1 MKALAA
7 DTAKAPLAGY
17 RILDLSNVIMGPFAT
32 QILADLGAE
41 VMIVEPPEGMRARL
55 MGPGVH
61 RELSGVALNLLRNK
75 RSISVDLKHPA
86 GTAAVVRLAATCDVV
101 VTNLRSK
108 ALARLGLGYQDLRE
122 GHPDLIYCHGRG
134 FSSAS
139 PRSDDVA
146 YDDIIQA
153 ECGLADL
160 ARRSGRDPG
169 LVPSIVADK
178 ICGIAIAQAVTTALL
193 HRERTGQGQLVEV
206 PMLDMMQA
214 FVLVEHGAGRIA
226 SDDLPVGFSPQ
237 LAPERGPLKTKDGW
251 MTILPHRQEN
261 FDLLF
266 AVGGRPDLVG
276 DPRSAPPAVL
286 SHVGFLFGELRAIFG
301 RLTTAEW
308 LELCVENDIPAGPVV
323 DLEDIV
329 MGLPMAS
336 HPHAGRYREIPFP
349 LSFHACEAPVPKP
362 APLVGEQTRELLGE
376 AGYDLAGIA
385 ELIDSGAVRVA
396 SAARP

>member
-1 MKALAA
+1 MTALGGDAA
-7 DTAKAPLAGY
+7 KGPLAGY

-32 QILADLGAE
+32 QILADLGAD
-41 VMIVEPPEGMRARL
+41 VMIVEPPEGMRTRA

-86 GTAAVVRLAATCDVV
+86 GREAVVRLAATCDVV

-108 ALARLGLGYQDLRE
+108 ALARLKLSYEDLRQN
-122 GHPDLIYCHGRG
+122 HPDLIFCHGRG
-134 FSSAS
+134 YSSKS

-160 ARRSGRDPG
+160 ARRSGRDPA
-169 LVPSIVADK
+169 LVPTIVADK
-178 ICGIAIAQAVTTALL
+178 ICGMAIAHAVTTALL
-193 HRERTGQGQLVEV
+193 HRERTGQGQMVEV
-206 PMLDMMQA
+206 PMLDVMQA

-226 SDDLPVGFSPQ
+226 SDDLPVGFNPQ
-237 LAPERGPLKTKDGW
+237 LAPEHGPLQTKDGW
-251 MTILPHRQEN
+251 MTILPHRQDN
-261 FDLLF
+261 FDILF

-276 DPRSAPPAVL
+276 DPRSAPQAVL
-286 SHVGFLFGELRAIFG
+286 ANVGFLFGELRAFFG

-308 LELCVENDIPAGPVV
+308 LELCIENDIPAGPVI
-323 DLEDIV
+323 DLEDVV
-329 MGLPMAS
+329 MGLPLAC

-349 LSFHACEAPVPKP
+349 LTFDRCEAPALKP
-362 APLVGEQTRELLGE
+362 APLIGEQTQELLSE
-376 AGYDLAGIA
+376 AGYDPAGVA
-385 ELIDSGAVRVA
+385 ELIDAGAVRLG
-396 SAARP
+396 SAARQ